1 MSATI
6 CNQTLTESS
15 CIKQLFISK
24 SGQRGFQ
31 VMGKHVVVG
40 LICFDHECQLSCT
53 YNFRKLEKYINFSED
68 DSSKSRVHSLITFQ
82 SKKKR
87 LSFLSLHN
95 LHSQIKTKEMIRIV
109 WTFNASLRST
119 KVWDQLGIIELS
131 SYYPAKTLTWII
143 VSDKILIVLQCM

>member
-15 CIKQLFISK
+15 CIKRLFISK
-24 SGQRGFQ
+24 PGQRRFQ

-40 LICFDHECQLSCT
+40 LICFDHECQPSCT

-82 SKKKR
+82 SKEK
-87 LSFLSLHN
+87 LSFLYLHN
-95 LHSQIKTKEMIRIV
+95 LHSKIKTKEMIRIV
-109 WTFNASLRST
+109 WTINASWRST
-119 KVWDQLGIIELS
+119 KVWDQLDIIELS

-143 VSDKILIVLQCM
+143 VSDKILIVLQCI